1 MVGNQLGLTVG
12 GQDSRGS
19 RDCLE
24 HKHHLVGLRTPRG
37 EGGHSR
43 QVSRRTQDLEVA

>member
-1 MVGNQLGLTVG
+1 MG

-24 HKHHLVGLRTPRG
+24 HKDHLVGLRTPRG
-37 EGGHSR
+37 EGGHFG
-43 QVSRRTQDLEVA
+43 QVSRRTLDLEVA